1 MSSLVNTTKCWLL
14 LILLFTLTMGSYW
27 FLWTEVRSPLSNLGK
42 HRLEHAFLFNA
53 IKVDEEQQPS
63 SVKAWT
69 LETQS
74 NAISTSAIGSALSPL
89 TETAGS
95 FFPTFNRQNQQ
106 DFDQQLIILYNRVP
120 KTGSTTFVNIAY
132 DLCKK
137 NRFHVLHI
145 NVTAN
150 MHVLSLPNQ
159 VN

>member
-1 MSSLVNTTKCWLL
+1 MFS
-14 LILLFTLTMGSYW
+14 
-27 FLWTEVRSPLSNLGK
+27 
-42 HRLEHAFLFNA
+42 A
-53 IKVDEEQQPS
+53 IKGDEEQQPS
-63 SVKAWT
+63 SAKAWT
-69 LETQS
+69 IPSQS
-74 NAISTSAIGSALSPL
+74 NAISTSGVSSALGSL
-89 TETAGS
+89 AETAGS
-95 FFPTFNRQNQQ
+95 LFPTSNGQNQW
-106 DFDQQLIILYNRVP
+106 DFDEQLIILYNRVP